1 MEKTVHVKLRNW
13 DLIPDEQREAVSTRL
28 TRWDWCW
35 RQLTLG
41 AARGGMDWSQS
52 DLGREAC

>member
-28 TRWDWCW
+28 ARWGWHQENRQEGGTDW
-35 RQLTLG
+35 R
-41 AARGGMDWSQS
+41 
-52 DLGREAC
+52 REKR

>member
-35 RQLTLG
+35 RKLTLE
-41 AARGGMDWSQS
+41 ATRGGMDWSQS

>member
-28 TRWDWCW
+28 ARWDWCW
-35 RQLTLG
+35 RKLTLG
-41 AARGGMDWSQS
+41 AAWGGMDWS
-52 DLGREAC
+52 